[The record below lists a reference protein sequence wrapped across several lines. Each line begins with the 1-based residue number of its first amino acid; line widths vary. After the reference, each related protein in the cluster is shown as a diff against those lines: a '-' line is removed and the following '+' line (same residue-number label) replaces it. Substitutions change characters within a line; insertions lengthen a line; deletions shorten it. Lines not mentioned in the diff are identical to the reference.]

1 LQILGS
7 RFVIR
12 DSGFAI
18 RIRDSGSME
27 NRRGKEKGA
36 SMTAARDVTA
46 MDRAQGALLGLASGD
61 AVGTTVEFKLR
72 GTFHPLRDMVG
83 GGPFRLQAGQWTDD
97 TIMALCLA
105 ESLLECGGF
114 DPRDQMERYL
124 RWFRTGYMSPTG
136 RCFDI
141 GNTVLQA
148 LLDFERSGNPFS
160 GPTGPEW
167 AGNGSIMRL
176 APVVLF
182 YHPDREAVDR
192 FAAESSKTTHGG
204 EEPVVGCRILAG
216 ILAGALAGLEKE
228 ALLLGVP
235 EVEEMSGPLRELVR
249 GGYMEKARDEIRAT
263 GYVVSSL
270 EAALWSFWTTSSFE
284 EAILT
289 AANLGDDADTT
300 AAVCGQV
307 AGAFY
312 GLKGIPEGWLE
323 KLWEREKISD
333 LARRLGEAVPE
344 DAGGAT

>member
-1 LQILGS
+1 
-7 RFVIR
+7 
-12 DSGFAI
+12 
-18 RIRDSGSME
+18 MTE
-27 NRRGKEKGA
+27 NRKI
-36 SMTAARDVTA
+36 TP
-46 MDRAQGALLGLASGD
+46 MDRAQGALLGLACGD
-61 AVGTTVEFKLR
+61 AVGTTVEFKLP
-72 GTFHPLRDMVG
+72 GTFHPLSDMVG
-83 GGPFRLQAGQWTDD
+83 GGPFRLEAGQWTDD

-105 ESLLECGGF
+105 ESLLACEGF
-114 DPRDQMERYL
+114 DARDQMERYL

-148 LLDFERSGNPFS
+148 LLDFERSGDPYS
-160 GPTGPEW
+160 GPTAPEW

-182 YHPDREAVDR
+182 FYQDRPALDR
-192 FAAESSKTTHGG
+192 FAAESSRTTHGG
-204 EEPVVGCRILAG
+204 EEPVAGCRILAG
-216 ILAGALAGLEKE
+216 ILAGALSGLEKE

-235 EVEEMSGPLRELVR
+235 DAEWMSSPLRDVAR
-249 GGYMEKARDEIRAT
+249 GGYREKTRDRIRAT

-312 GLKGIPEGWLE
+312 GMKEIPEGWLE
-323 KLWEREKISD
+323 RLWEREKISD
-333 LARRLGEAVPE
+333 LARRLWKSVPK
-344 DAGGAT
+344 DARKAT